1 MTADE
6 KYTQMTQAPVEKLI
20 CKLAVPTIC
29 SMLITSLYN
38 MADTFFVSKINP
50 SATGAVGVVFSL
62 MAIIQAVG
70 FFFGQGS
77 GSYVSRQLGIH
88 NTQEAEK
95 MVSFGFSLPFFWFSY
110 NDSRTYF
117 YKATGYS
124 IRLNP
129 YYFAIQY

>member
-50 SATGAVGVVFSL
+50 SALVLLVL
-62 MAIIQAVG
+62 
-70 FFFGQGS
+70 FF
-77 GSYVSRQLGIH
+77 
-88 NTQEAEK
+88 
-95 MVSFGFSLPFFWFSY
+95 P
-110 NDSRTYF
+110 
-117 YKATGYS
+117 
-124 IRLNP
+124 
-129 YYFAIQY
+129 

>member
-62 MAIIQAVG
+62 MLL
-70 FFFGQGS
+70 FKP
-77 GSYVSRQLGIH
+77 LD
-88 NTQEAEK
+88 
-95 MVSFGFSLPFFWFSY
+95 FSLV
-110 NDSRTYF
+110 
-117 YKATGYS
+117 KV
-124 IRLNP
+124 LV
-129 YYFAIQY
+129 AIFPDN